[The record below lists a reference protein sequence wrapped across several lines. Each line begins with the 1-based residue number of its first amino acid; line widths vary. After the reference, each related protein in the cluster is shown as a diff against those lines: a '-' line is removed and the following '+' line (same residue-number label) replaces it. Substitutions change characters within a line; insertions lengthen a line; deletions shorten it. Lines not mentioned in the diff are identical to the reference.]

1 MTIDF
6 TAMDGY
12 QFEDYISNL
21 FRKLGFEVEATS
33 YSNDGGVDLVAT
45 YKQPIFSGKYIIQ
58 CKNWTGPVGQPEV
71 RDLYGVVMD
80 KRANKGILIATSDYT
95 QQAYDF
101 ANGKNIEL
109 INGHSLRTLLT
120 TASEN
125 TKVSTT
131 SKVNDTFRNE
141 QYYYYQKIVNE
152 DPNNVT
158 NYLQVIDYL
167 RDYVKEQNVE
177 MCTIELFDDI
187 IEWTNKMINRCFRT
201 QSKVRDKEMAM
212 MIIAEALIHCGRL
225 AEATEILLRNNRFW
239 IKSYNSSDGTRYR
252 SPNGKYDGRAYDS
265 IYVWNLMAA
274 YNYINYNKGYNL
286 IYSKI
291 DPEKRNTWGY
301 LLEQSLY
308 SIQQFGSQ
316 FFYSKLKYTT
326 EGNQKTKHL
335 NTSVIFPE
343 DTRNPNFFFIRFF
356 EKSSDEYAKE
366 IDDVLRIHGII

>member
-6 TAMDGY
+6 TTMDGY
-12 QFEDYISNL
+12 QFEDYISSL
-21 FRKLGFEVEATS
+21 FRRLGFEVEATS

-45 YKQPIFSGKYIIQ
+45 YKQPVFSGKYIIQ

-80 KRANKGILIATSDYT
+80 QRANKGILITPSDYT

-109 INGHSLRTLLT
+109 INGPILRALLAT
-120 TASEN
+120 DSEN

-131 SKVNDTFRNE
+131 PKVNDTFRNE
-141 QYYYYQKIVNE
+141 RYSYYQKIVTE
-152 DPNNVT
+152 EPNNVT
-158 NYLQVIDYL
+158 NYLQMIGYL
-167 RDYVKEQNVE
+167 RNFVKEQNVE

-187 IEWTNKMINRCFRT
+187 IEWTNKMINRCFKT
-201 QSKVRDKEMAM
+201 QSKARDKEMAM
-212 MIIAEALIHCGRL
+212 MIIAEAHIHSGRL

-239 IKSYNSSDGTRYR
+239 IKSYNSSDGTHYR

-286 IYSKI
+286 IFSKI

-301 LLEQSLY
+301 LLEQDLY

-316 FFYSKLKYTT
+316 FFYSTLKYIA

-343 DTRNPNFFFIRFF
+343 DTRNPNFFFARFF

-366 IDDVLRIHGII
+366 IDDVLRMHGII